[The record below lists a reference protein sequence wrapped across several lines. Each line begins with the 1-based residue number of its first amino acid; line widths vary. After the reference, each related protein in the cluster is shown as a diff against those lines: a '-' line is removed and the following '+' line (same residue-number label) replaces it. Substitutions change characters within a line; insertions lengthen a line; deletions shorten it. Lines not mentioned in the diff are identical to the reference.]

1 LYWLMV
7 IHCFPSLGLLVVRSK
22 CLKSSSSDLQNW
34 CLIFGVSETVC
45 RFTENNVGNRTGNSS
60 SGSAAANVTASKEPS
75 TGVHTTVS
83 SDFVATRAALIDT
96 GHH

>member
-1 LYWLMV
+1 MLQ
-7 IHCFPSLGLLVVRSK
+7 SLTVL
-22 CLKSSSSDLQNW
+22 SSFGA
-34 CLIFGVSETVC
+34 LI